1 MKIKSEESK
10 DLVYK
15 LEQKARKIWVIVVAG
30 LCLTI
35 LSSVITVSTSLP
47 IIQNM
52 YTSTIGKKAD
62 LIKRIESL
70 VPGTNIDFFK
80 QKLGDPVFINIAK
93 ETQSKDYV
101 FVNKL
106 FYVDATTDLNDKVI
120 YYAVT
125 TRDKNFNPKFKSP
138 IFTVNGDQIVVKLG
152 KTKFSEINS
161 IPINEDGCMGA
172 HNWFY
177 YESHYIGNP
186 GNYQTFAF
194 GLNMAGYGVE
204 PTKNDVSDLNSMCSW
219 GKNVKKLEIDETPN
233 IMSVTVSEFRKNNVI
248 NTYLV
253 TEPLGDFT
261 PNSLGIGVDYNQ
273 VRILN

>member
-1 MKIKSEESK
+1 MRKSKESR
-10 DLVYK
+10 DLVYV
-15 LEQKARKIWVIVVAG
+15 LEQKARKIWVVVVAG

-47 IIQNM
+47 IIQNL
-52 YTSTIGKKAD
+52 YTSTVGKKAD

-80 QKLGDPVFINIAK
+80 QKLGDPVFINIVK

-106 FYVDATTDLNDKVI
+106 FYVDATTDLDDKVI

-125 TRDKNFNPKFKSP
+125 TRDKNFNPTFKSP
-138 IFTVNGDQIVVKLG
+138 TFTANGDQVVVTLG
-152 KTKFSEINS
+152 KTKFAEINNT
-161 IPINEDGCMGA
+161 PDVEDGCVGA
-172 HNWFY
+172 HDWFY

-186 GNYQTFAF
+186 TNYQTYAF

-204 PTKNDVSDLNSMCSW
+204 PTESDVSDLDSMCSW
-219 GKNVKKLEIDETPN
+219 GKNVKKPKLDEVPTT
-233 IMSVTVSEFRKNNVI
+233 MSASVSEFRKNNVI

-253 TEPLGDFT
+253 TEPLTGFEA
-261 PNSLGIGVDYNQ
+261 SRLGIGVDYYQ